1 MMGIGSN
8 GSPRV
13 AVLGAPTEDG
23 GSLCKA
29 LAEFGVSG
37 GRVNLYGAMG
47 DEVVLSE
54 YAGEARMVQAP
65 DVEEIAGH
73 DIVFVCEPGQ
83 VVSEVLAAAGSDT
96 VVIDMLDCL
105 ESEDRPPRVHMGVN
119 PEVVTRHDGRCFA
132 VPHSLTLV
140 LAELLF
146 PLERELGL
154 EEVVAMVIRP
164 AADFGHAGVEELRE
178 QTVRLLSFAEV
189 PVSTFGR
196 QLAFNIFPHGR
207 PSPDRPDLEPRVQ
220 GELAELLGWNANRLT
235 LRLITAPLFY
245 GHCLQLRFRPAR
257 EAGLEA
263 IRGVFESA
271 GLLRGDPDE
280 APSTPLEVAG
290 EISLELSDISDDG
303 LGGFWLWAVAG
314 ETGSRGAQQ
323 AVRLAAEVGGL

>member
-1 MMGIGSN
+1 MGIGSN

-23 GSLCKA
+23 CRLCKA

-37 GRVNLYGAMG
+37 KRVDLYGRAS
-47 DEVVLSE
+47 DEVVLGE
-54 YAGEARMVQAP
+54 YAGEARMIQAP
-65 DVEEIAGH
+65 DVDEIAGH

-83 VVSEVLAAAGSDT
+83 VASAVLEAAGSET
-96 VVIDMLDCL
+96 VLIDMLNCL
-105 ESEDRPPRVHMGVN
+105 A
-119 PEVVTRHDGRCFA
+119 PEKRCFA
-132 VPHSLTLV
+132 VPHPLTLV
-140 LAELLF
+140 LAELLL

-154 EEVVAMVIRP
+154 SEVVAMVIRP
-164 AADFGHAGVEELRE
+164 AADYGHAGVEELRE

-207 PSPDRPDLEPRVQ
+207 PTPDRPDLEPRIQ
-220 GELAELLGWNANRLT
+220 GELTKLLGWSENHMT

-257 EAGLEA
+257 ETALEGV
-263 IRGVFESA
+263 RGVFEGA
-271 GLLRGDPDE
+271 GLLHGDTDQV
-280 APSTPLEVAG
+280 PSTPLEVTG
-290 EISLELSDISDDG
+290 EVSLELSDISDDG